1 MSLFD
6 NHMYVRWSGNI
17 TPFDFRGGEGHACRV
32 KPLKASSEVDATSKQ
47 WYRKAT
53 ALVYWKN
60 MTAPFSWIVQLQAKQ
75 MLNWWYLIMHSISAK
90 TFPLRMKW
98 LPSIPKSTL
107 QRSRTGSRSAW
118 SVHQRFPKVESPW
131 GPCTV
136 KLCLQIASSFQL
148 FRWTELATLSMKV
161 WCIPALFT
169 GAGKLCQT
177 KKGTMCMHCPTH
189 DLHIVRSGP
198 FTNKTRF
205 LCIYQSG
212 KENIWIKHLPWGK
225 LLKTSVAMD
234 PLLVDVLHV
243 FWNGDNGKSN
253 ATHPLHF

>member
-1 MSLFD
+1 
-6 NHMYVRWSGNI
+6 MYLSGNI
-17 TPFDFRGGEGHACRV
+17 TPLDFQGGEGHACRV

-60 MTAPFSWIVQLQAKQ
+60 MTAPFFWIVQLQPKQ
-75 MLNWWYLIMHSISAK
+75 MLNWWYLIMHSILAK

-98 LPSIPKSTL
+98 LPSIPKSKL

-118 SVHQRFPKVESPW
+118 SVHQRLPKVESPW
-131 GPCTV
+131 SPYTV
-136 KLCLQIASSFQL
+136 TLCLQIASSFQL

-177 KKGTMCMHCPTH
+177 KKGLRHVHALSNTWPSHSEVRPLHKQNTVSMH
-189 DLHIVRSGP
+189 S
-198 FTNKTRF
+198 
-205 LCIYQSG
+205 S
-212 KENIWIKHLPWGK
+212 IWQGEHLDTASTLGK

-234 PLLVDVLHV
+234 PLLVMGHIHYTFNMWVQ
-243 FWNGDNGKSN
+243 S
-253 ATHPLHF
+253 T

>member
-6 NHMYVRWSGNI
+6 NHMYVPWSGNI
-17 TPFDFRGGEGHACRV
+17 TPLDFRGGEGHACRV

-60 MTAPFSWIVQLQAKQ
+60 ITAPFFWIVQLQAKQ
-75 MLNWWYLIMHSISAK
+75 MLNWWYLIMHSILAK

-131 GPCTV
+131 SPCTLAFNRLGGLNWRHCQWRFDVSLLYSPGQGSCV
-136 KLCLQIASSFQL
+136 KQ
-148 FRWTELATLSMKV
+148 RRGWD
-161 WCIPALFT
+161 
-169 GAGKLCQT
+169 
-177 KKGTMCMHCPTH
+177 MCMHCPTH

-205 LCIYQSG
+205 LCIHQSG

-225 LLKTSVAMD
+225 LLQ
-234 PLLVDVLHV
+234 
-243 FWNGDNGKSN
+243 
-253 ATHPLHF
+253 